1 MATICNITDLLT
13 PEPVDFDRRFLLST
27 VTPSKYRVLRTL
39 IGSVSIEHC
48 FIGTQF
54 TQNIDYLSKVYE
66 FKPDVSIQKRLVNYI
81 SEDLTLED
89 ARRFFFDIPYSI
101 RNKDFFQRFE
111 NEVVNYLYYQNKQS
125 FTTAYVYIYR
135 ILELISF
142 SFPLIYASKTYDFKH
157 TFNALKE
164 FYENNKGAN
173 NGELG
178 FLKSAVY
185 AMFKDH
191 DFLTTSVDIEL
202 DFEDEETQSIIYNAI
217 YNVTKPDFYHTDTID
232 NRRLAI
238 KFGEVSSFIASLR
251 NRFFHLF
258 NRGDKNLESS
268 DLIDSDMFFSKIN
281 DPLFGWLS
289 VLYLEVI
296 RFSIGE
302 VSP

>member
-1 MATICNITDLLT
+1 
-13 PEPVDFDRRFLLST
+13 
-27 VTPSKYRVLRTL
+27 L
-39 IGSVSIEHC
+39 IGSVSIEHST
-48 FIGTQF
+48 IGTQF
-54 TQNIDYLSKVYE
+54 TQNVDYLSKVYE
-66 FKPDVSIQKRLVNYI
+66 FKPEVSVQERLVNYI
-81 SEDLTLED
+81 SEDLTLDD

-111 NEVVNYLYYQNKQS
+111 NEVLNYLYYQNKKS

-173 NGELG
+173 SGELG

-185 AMFKDH
+185 SMFKDH